1 MAVAGLRALSGLRA
15 PNGTKTAM
23 MNRTPL
29 LLAALSL
36 GLVCGAARAED
47 GPPKLDVAATC
58 QSAQRVQKTLS
69 DNVSADACLNSER
82 GAERDLKK
90 RWSEFPAAA
99 RTQCTQQFQAGGFP
113 SYVEL
118 LTCLELASGAVPTQP
133 ALSTLRGSP
142 MAAVQPAAATGR
154 VGAPSPASRRPPS
167 APTRSRCSRASSPA
181 AYPRRPMSV

>member
-1 MAVAGLRALSGLRA
+1 
-15 PNGTKTAM
+15 M

-36 GLVCGAARAED
+36 GPVCGAARAED
-47 GPPKLDVAATC
+47 GPPKLDVTATC

-133 ALSTLRGSP
+133 ALDSAGKSDGGGAASRGDRKGGSTLTREP
-142 MAAVQPAAATGR
+142 
-154 VGAPSPASRRPPS
+154 
-167 APTRSRCSRASSPA
+167 APTQRTNPIE
-181 AYPRRPMSV
+181 VLEGK